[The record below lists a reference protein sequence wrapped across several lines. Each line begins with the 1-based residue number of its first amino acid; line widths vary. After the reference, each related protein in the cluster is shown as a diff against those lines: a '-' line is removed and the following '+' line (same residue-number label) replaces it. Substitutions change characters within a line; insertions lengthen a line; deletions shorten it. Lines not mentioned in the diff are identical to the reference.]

1 MNEFLVCLLSGVI
14 AFIVFLLLVAFL
26 ARND

>member
-1 MNEFLVCLLSGVI
+1 MNEFLVALLSGAI
-14 AFIVFLLLVAFL
+14 AFIVFLLLVALL